1 MPIVV
6 IGRMDQI
13 KGAEHEF
20 DVFKKILLQVCLIY
34 TYKIFNSIL
43 YKSGFSYNFE

>member
-1 MPIVV
+1 MPIVD
-6 IGRMDQI
+6 IDRKDQI

-43 YKSGFSYNFE
+43 LKNGFTYNFE